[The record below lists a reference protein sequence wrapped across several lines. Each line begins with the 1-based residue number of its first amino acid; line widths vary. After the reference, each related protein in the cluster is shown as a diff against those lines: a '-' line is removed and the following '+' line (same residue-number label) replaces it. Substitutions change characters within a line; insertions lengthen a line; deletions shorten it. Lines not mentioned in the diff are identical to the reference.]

1 MKRLKHFLKY
11 KYILL
16 VIIMITIFS
25 KINISNIKDEL
36 QTNLYQGL
44 KPVKVTE
51 EKIKIN
57 EKKLL
62 VNAKMPEIHYS
73 NEEVERYINSY
84 IRRNI
89 NDSIN
94 HQRQE
99 SQLNKNNTKTN
110 ININYHIVFENKSL
124 LNIVIYK
131 EIRYEDNKFKQE
143 KDSYV

>member
-62 VNAKMPEIHYS
+62 VNAKMPEIHY
-73 NEEVERYINSY
+73 
-84 IRRNI
+84 
-89 NDSIN
+89 
-94 HQRQE
+94 
-99 SQLNKNNTKTN
+99 
-110 ININYHIVFENKSL
+110 
-124 LNIVIYK
+124 
-131 EIRYEDNKFKQE
+131 
-143 KDSYV
+143 